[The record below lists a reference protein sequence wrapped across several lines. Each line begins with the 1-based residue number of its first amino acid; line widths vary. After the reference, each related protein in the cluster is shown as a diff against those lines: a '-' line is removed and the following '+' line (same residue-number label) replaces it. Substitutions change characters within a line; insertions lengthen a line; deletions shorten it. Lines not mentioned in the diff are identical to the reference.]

1 MRTEQALKL
10 CALRYLCGSEQAVGE
25 QQMRISSTAY
35 AYVPLCKLHK
45 GLYDLLGEERFR
57 ERFGL
62 WLFPEP
68 RRVEARRKR

>member
-35 AYVPLCKLHK
+35 AYVPLCRLHK
-45 GLYDLLGEERFR
+45 ELYDLLGEERFR

-62 WLFPEP
+62 WLFPKAIK
-68 RRVEARRKR
+68 ARR